1 MDTEIIVA
9 IIGASAVVIGPIV
22 GIIIKYC
29 IPDKP
34 DPPTPPRPRRESI
47 VPPPPPINPPCQI
60 LSTPVLR
67 IAGIPFTNN
76 ARCGEQRMKCERCGK
91 WFCPYHHPINSD
103 NSPNGG
109 HICQPSQP

>member
-22 GIIIKYC
+22 GIIIKKC
-29 IPDKP
+29 CGDP
-34 DPPTPPRPRRESI
+34 DPPDPPP
-47 VPPPPPINPPCQI
+47 PPPPPINPPCQI
-60 LSTPVLR
+60 LDTPVLR

-76 ARCGEQRMKCERCGK
+76 ARCGEFRIKCNRCGK
-91 WFCPYHHPINSD
+91 YLCPFHKPINHD

>member
-22 GIIIKYC
+22 GIIIKKC
-29 IPDKP
+29 CGEP
-34 DPPTPPRPRRESI
+34 DPPDPPD
-47 VPPPPPINPPCQI
+47 PPPPPPPNPPCQI
-60 LSTPVLR
+60 LDTPVLR
-67 IAGIPFTNN
+67 IAGFPITNYL
-76 ARCGEQRMKCERCGK
+76 RCGEQRIKCDRCGK
-91 WFCPYHHPINSD
+91 YMCPFHKPINND

>member
-22 GIIIKYC
+22 GIIIKKC
-29 IPDKP
+29 CGDPDPP
-34 DPPTPPRPRRESI
+34 DPPTPPRQRRDSI
-47 VPPPPPINPPCQI
+47 VPPPINPPCQI
-60 LSTPVLR
+60 LDTPVLR
-67 IAGIPFTNN
+67 IAGFPITNYL
-76 ARCGEQRMKCERCGK
+76 RCGEQRMKCEMCGI
-91 WFCPYHHPINSD
+91 WLCPFHKPINND